1 MKLFEQANKIVI
13 KVGSSFLIDPKTGT
27 VQQSWLDKFV
37 DDIADL
43 AKSGKKVVV
52 VVSGAVAIGCKKLGI
67 NLLKAK
73 LQEKQIASVLGQHKM
88 LDLYRASFSRHDIEV
103 AQLLL
108 TTEDIENRKRFLS
121 IKTIIAYLLDKN
133 IIPIVNEN
141 DLIAN
146 TEIRFGDNDRL
157 SARVAQIV
165 GADLLLMLSLVDGL
179 FSVDPKIYP
188 TAQFVSEVYDI
199 SSDVEKMA
207 DDSIAK
213 TGGMSAKV
221 AAAKIALNS
230 NCNAI
235 FTNGTFDNPIKRV
248 MDGARCTK
256 FLVDKDATQ
265 KYRIG

>member
-13 KVGSSFLIDPKTGT
+13 KIGSSFLVDQKTGEI
-27 VQQSWLDKFV
+27 QQAWIDAMV
-37 DDIADL
+37 DDIAEL
-43 AKSGKKVVV
+43 VKNGKKIVI
-52 VVSGAVAIGCKKLGI
+52 VSSGSVALGCQNLGL

-73 LQEKQIASVLGQHKM
+73 LQDKQNASVYGQHKM
-88 LDLYRASFSRHDIEV
+88 MNLYQKSFSRYSIEV
-103 AQLLL
+103 AQALL

-121 IKTIIAYLLDKN
+121 IKHIIDYLLEQN
-133 IIPIVNEN
+133 IIPIFNEN

-165 GADLLLMLSLVDGL
+165 GADLLFMLSLVDGL
-179 FSVDPKIYP
+179 FSVDPNIYP
-188 TAQFVSEVYDI
+188 SAQFVSEVYDI

-207 DDSIAK
+207 DDSFAK

-230 NCNAI
+230 NCNVI
-235 FTNGTFDNPIKRV
+235 FANGTYANPITRIIK
-248 MDGARCTK
+248 GERCSK
-256 FLVDKDATQ
+256 FLIDKNATQ
-265 KYRIG
+265 KYKIG